1 MQYWW
6 RGSGSLEY
14 SAIQQKWAVV
24 LKRKFEGKLR
34 DSNESVSLLT
44 VDADWVSNYFNGFP
58 DDMGIV
64 I

>member
-1 MQYWW
+1 M
-6 RGSGSLEY
+6 
-14 SAIQQKWAVV
+14 V